1 MQTQHECDRMRTNQR
16 RLICP
21 VCNRQTLLFLRPAT
35 EAKELPLW
43 CKTCKKEVVV
53 NIAPEPEP

>member
-1 MQTQHECDRMRTNQR
+1 LIKPEACDKIQTKQR

-43 CKTCKKEVVV
+43 CKRCNREVIV